1 MKFDKSMLTLYAV
14 TDRAY
19 LRGRRLEDRVE
30 EAIRGGATL
39 IQLREKD
46 LPDGEFLQAA
56 RAVQQVTRRYR
67 VPLIINDNLKV
78 MLAADADGIH
88 VGQGD
93 QDAAEVR
100 RAIGP
105 DKILGVSAKTVA
117 MAEKAKADGA
127 DYLGVGAVFPTGSK
141 ADARVIGTAPLR
153 RIKDAVG
160 LPMVAIGGVNEHNIQ
175 QLEGT
180 GVDGIAVISALFG
193 AEDVTRQAELLYALA
208 RRLGDRA

>member
-46 LPDGEFLQAA
+46 LPDREFLQAA

-127 DYLGVGAVFPTGSK
+127 DYLGVGAVFPSPTK
-141 ADARVIGTAPLR
+141 PN
-153 RIKDAVG
+153 AVG
-160 LPMVAIGGVNEHNIQ
+160 ITREELAAICASVTIPAVAIGGITKENLP
-175 QLEGT
+175 QLAGC
-180 GVDGIAVISALFG
+180 GAVGAAVVSALFG
-193 AEDVTRQAELLYALA
+193 APDVRAAAEELS
-208 RRLGDRA
+208 RLTQQIFP